1 MEYIFKDKNGKNFT
15 DKGRQEFP
23 GCRSVR
29 STWKQKEFNFKCDLV
44 SEFSHCHHRI
54 LKQNIIHT
62 HTHTHTHIYTHRNMQ
77 GLMSLSWITKE
88 NKKQKSQEREK
99 LPLW

>member
-62 HTHTHTHIYTHRNMQ
+62 HTHTHIYTHTETCKD
-77 GLMSLSWITKE
+77 S
-88 NKKQKSQEREK
+88 
-99 LPLW
+99 

>member
-62 HTHTHTHIYTHRNMQ
+62 HTHTHIYTHRNMQ

-88 NKKQKSQEREK
+88 NKKQKSKEREK